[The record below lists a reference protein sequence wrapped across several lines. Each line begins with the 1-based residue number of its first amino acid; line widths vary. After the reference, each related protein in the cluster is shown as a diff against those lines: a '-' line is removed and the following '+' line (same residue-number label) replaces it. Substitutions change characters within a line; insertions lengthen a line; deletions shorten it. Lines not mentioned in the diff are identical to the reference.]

1 MGILRGR
8 LEEIA
13 KRLECSSTYVASK
26 RLYLTKDLFEQ
37 LKEKQYSINY
47 SLQEMTRVWVD
58 KVFCCL

>member
-13 KRLECSSTYVASK
+13 KRLQCSSKYVASK
-26 RLYLTKDLFEQ
+26 RLYLTRNPFKQ

-47 SLQEMTRVWVD
+47 SLQEMTRV
-58 KVFCCL
+58 

>member
-47 SLQEMTRVWVD
+47 SLQEMTRV
-58 KVFCCL
+58 